1 MAHYISFWKSYKKQ
15 TITKA
20 ICILGLIYLGPHTS
34 KAHFAKYTCNAE
46 KHLS

>member
-1 MAHYISFWKSYKKQ
+1 
-15 TITKA
+15 
-20 ICILGLIYLGPHTS
+20 LGLIYLGPHTS